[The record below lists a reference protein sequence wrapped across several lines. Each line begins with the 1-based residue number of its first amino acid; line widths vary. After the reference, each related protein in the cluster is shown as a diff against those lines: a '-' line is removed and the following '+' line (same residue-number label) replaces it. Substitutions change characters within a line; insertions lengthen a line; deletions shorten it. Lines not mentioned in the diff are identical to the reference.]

1 MSIHARVQ
9 AIIDTYGVNDQ
20 RTDIWHAKR
29 GEMLTASEIYK
40 TVKDA
45 TPAARRELIMSKLTP
60 RETTSGPG
68 SRALIWGTQFEPIA
82 KQIYESLHGVKII
95 DTSCVKHPEHGFLG
109 ASPDGILVTDDPD
122 DPRYGH
128 LVEFKC
134 PITRDFDDST
144 AVPANYMHQM
154 QLQMA
159 CTGLDVCQ
167 YAEFKFR
174 TMNYSEWMDTDA
186 EYKSAYILFEDDTLK
201 YKDYTDTRSFVEW
214 KGELLN
220 EYMFDPF
227 TTQTVFWTLTKY
239 RFQTVCK
246 DPEWEETHLPYF
258 RTTWQEIQ
266 EHRTAGTF
274 PAHPNE
280 KAALVL

>member
-9 AIIDTYGVNDQ
+9 SLIDVYGVNDQ

-29 GEMLTASEIYK
+29 SEMLTASEIYK

-68 SRALIWGTQFEPIA
+68 SRALVWGTQFEPIA

-95 DTSCVKHPEHGFLG
+95 DTSCVKHPEHPFLG
-109 ASPDGILVTDDPD
+109 ASPDGILVTDDPE
-122 DPRYGH
+122 DPRYGQ

-144 AVPANYMHQM
+144 AVPANYVHQM
-154 QLQMA
+154 QLQME

-174 TMNYSEWMDTDA
+174 TMNYPEWMDTDGD
-186 EYKSAYILFEDDTLK
+186 YKSAYVVLEDGTLK
-201 YKDYTDTRSFVEW
+201 YKDYSDATSFVEW
-214 KGELLN
+214 KEDILKDQSL
-220 EYMFDPF
+220 DPF
-227 TTQTVFWTLTKY
+227 TIQTVFWTLTKHK
-239 RFQTVCK
+239 FQTVPK
-246 DPEWEETHLPYF
+246 DPTWIEMHLPYF
-258 RTTWQEIQ
+258 QTTWQEIQ
-266 EHRTAGTF
+266 EHRSAGTF
-274 PAHPNE
+274 PANPNE
-280 KAALVL
+280 KVSLVL